1 MVGTIINVVAVL
13 IGATLGMLLGDRL
26 SPKLRATAMDGLG
39 LVVLVIGLQSALTTH
54 NVLIVLASVV
64 VGGAVGARLDIEA
77 GIEALGQHLEKRFAP
92 ATDQA
97 TSRFSKGFLT
107 ASLVFCV
114 GPMTILGSIQD
125 GLTGDFRTLAV
136 KSLLDFFAAVAFAS
150 TLGIGVMFSALTVLL
165 YQGGLTLLASGTR
178 EWLTDPMIREMSA
191 VGGVLIMGIGVRLLE
206 LKPVAVG
213 NLLPGY
219 CFSTASST
227 HCRRLVGYA
236 APEQRIP
243 LIQATRPCMCAF
255 RVPTLLDPRSWI
267 APVQVRHENPECR
280 CGSASGSGGVL
291 PLFARSGLLQPG

>member
-1 MVGTIINVVAVL
+1 VVGTIINVVAVL

-54 NVLIVLASVV
+54 NVLIVLTSVV

-92 ATDQA
+92 ATDQG

-213 NLLPGY
+213 NLLP
-219 CFSTASST
+219 AIV
-227 HCRRLVGYA
+227 L
-236 APEQRIP
+236 APLLQ
-243 LIQATRPCMCAF
+243 LIAGDWLD
-255 RVPTLLDPRSWI
+255 TLLRSSVS
-267 APVQVRHENPECR
+267 P
-280 CGSASGSGGVL
+280 
-291 PLFARSGLLQPG
+291 